1 MGLSHRNN
9 SRGGEV
15 LIVQVIKAGADRSK
29 IGNDSLSISSN
40 VSPSA
45 TVNFYCTINVGDN
58 YIRSTLILRSNDFKQ
73 LNF

>member
-45 TVNFYCTINVGDN
+45 TVIFYCTINVGDN